1 MNLARIIED
10 HGADSP
16 ALISRGLTT
25 TYDELRNQ
33 VAAVR
38 GGLQQLGIG
47 PDDRVALLCANNWYF
62 VVSYLAIVGLG
73 GVAVPL
79 NPSSPARAVERELR
93 TVGAAGIIVGPAG
106 RSCMTK
112 VDRSVVPLVVGCPGV
127 ELDGAASLDDL
138 LSSEPAPVVERDADD
153 LAVLMFTSGTAGT
166 PKAAMLTHGNLLTN
180 LAQTQAHEGRDQ
192 TAEDVVFGILPFS
205 HIFGL
210 NVVLAVTLQVGG
222 SLLLVERFD
231 PSTALDA
238 INKHGVTVLSGPPA
252 LWSALASMPEARPED
267 VTSVRLAVSGAAKL
281 PNETAE
287 LVREQLGIEVKE
299 GYGLTECSPVVTNA
313 LGTDAPTGSV
323 GIPVPGLEV
332 RLVDT
337 DGSDVLIGDSG
348 ELWVRGP
355 NVFKGYLDDPEA
367 TARALTDDGWLR
379 TGDIAVVDDKGFI
392 YLVDRVKDLIIVSGF
407 NVFPAEV
414 EEVLIEH
421 PRIDAVAVVGVP
433 HPHSGEA
440 VKAYVVVGEGAIE
453 EDDVVAFCAEYLPT
467 YKCPSKVVF
476 VDEIPRGLGG
486 KVLRRALR

>member
-10 HGADSP
+10 HDAGSP

-25 TYDELRNQ
+25 TYGELRDQ

-38 GGLQQLGIG
+38 GGLHELGIG

-62 VVSYLAIVGLG
+62 VVSYLAILGLG

-93 TVGAAGIIVGPAG
+93 TVDAAGVVVGPAG
-106 RSCMTK
+106 RSCMAE

-127 ELDGAASLDDL
+127 ELDNAVSLDDL
-138 LSSEPAPVVERDADD
+138 LESDPVAAVERDADD
-153 LAVLMFTSGTAGT
+153 LAALMFTSGTAGT

-192 TAEDVVFGILPFS
+192 TADDVVFGILPFS

-210 NVVLAVTLQVGG
+210 NVVLAITLQVGG

-231 PSTALDA
+231 PSTALDT
-238 INKHGVTVLSGPPA
+238 IDKHGVTVLSGPPA

-267 VTSVRLAVSGAAKL
+267 VASVRLAVSGAAKL

-287 LVREQLGIEVKE
+287 LVRERLGIEVKE

-337 DGSDVLIGDSG
+337 DGTDVLIGDTG
-348 ELWVRGP
+348 EVWVRGP
-355 NVFKGYLDDPEA
+355 NVFKGYLGDREA
-367 TARALTDDGWLR
+367 TARALTEDGWLR
-379 TGDIAVVDDKGFI
+379 TGDLAVVDDKGYL
-392 YLVDRVKDLIIVSGF
+392 YLVDRMKDLIIVSGF

-453 EDDVVAFCAEYLPT
+453 EDDVVAFCAEYLPS
-467 YKCPSKVVF
+467 YKCPTKVVF

>member
-10 HGADSP
+10 HDAETP
-16 ALISRGLTT
+16 ALISRGLITS
-25 TYDELRNQ
+25 YGELRDQ

-38 GGLQQLGIG
+38 GGLQAHGIG

-62 VVSYLAIVGLG
+62 VVGYLAILGLG

-79 NPSSPARAVERELR
+79 NPVSPARAVERELR
-93 TVGAAGIIVGPAG
+93 TVGAAGVIVGPAG
-106 RSCMTK
+106 RSCMAG

-127 ELDGAASLDDL
+127 ELDDAVSLEELLASQ
-138 LSSEPAPVVERDADD
+138 PAPIVEREPDD

-166 PKAAMLTHGNLLTN
+166 PKAAMLSHRNLLTN
-180 LAQTQAHEGRDQ
+180 LAQSQAHEGRDQ
-192 TAEDVVFGILPFS
+192 TADDVVFGILPFF

-210 NVVLAVTLQVGG
+210 NVVLAITLQIGG
-222 SLLLVERFD
+222 TVLLVERFD
-231 PSTALDA
+231 PSSALDA
-238 INKHGVTVLSGPPA
+238 IDKHKVSVLSGPPA
-252 LWSALASMPEARPED
+252 LWAALASMPEARAED
-267 VTSVRLAVSGAAKL
+267 VASIRLAVSGAAKL

-287 LVREQLGIEVKE
+287 LVRERLGLHVRE

-323 GIPVPGLEV
+323 GVPVPGLEV

-355 NVFKGYLDDPEA
+355 NVFQGYLDDPDA
-367 TARALTDDGWLR
+367 TRRALTEDGWLR
-379 TGDIAVVDDKGFI
+379 TGDLAVVDDKGFL

-453 EDDVVAFCAEYLPT
+453 EDDVVAFSAEYLPT
-467 YKCPSKVVF
+467 YKCPSKVIF

>member
-10 HGADSP
+10 HDAGSP

-25 TYDELRNQ
+25 TYGELRDQ

-38 GGLQQLGIG
+38 GGLHELGIG

-62 VVSYLAIVGLG
+62 VVSYLAILGLG

-93 TVGAAGIIVGPAG
+93 TVDAAGVVVGPAG
-106 RSCMTK
+106 RSCMVE
-112 VDRSVVPLVVGCPGV
+112 VDRSAVPLVVGCPGV
-127 ELDGAASLDDL
+127 ELDNAVSLDDL
-138 LSSEPAPVVERDADD
+138 LESDPVAAVERDADD
-153 LAVLMFTSGTAGT
+153 LAALMFTSGTAGT

-192 TAEDVVFGILPFS
+192 TADDVVFGILPFS

-210 NVVLAVTLQVGG
+210 NVVLAITLQVGG

-238 INKHGVTVLSGPPA
+238 IDKHGVTVLSGPPA

-267 VTSVRLAVSGAAKL
+267 VASVRLAVSGAAKL

-287 LVREQLGIEVKE
+287 LVRERLGIEVKE

-337 DGSDVLIGDSG
+337 DGTDVLIGDTG
-348 ELWVRGP
+348 EVWVRGP
-355 NVFKGYLDDPEA
+355 NVFKGYLGDPEA

-379 TGDIAVVDDKGFI
+379 TGDLAVVDDKGYL
-392 YLVDRVKDLIIVSGF
+392 YLVDRMKDLIIVSGF

-453 EDDVVAFCAEYLPT
+453 EDDVVAFCAEYLPS
-467 YKCPSKVVF
+467 YKCPTKVVF

>member
-1 MNLARIIED
+1 
-10 HGADSP
+10 
-16 ALISRGLTT
+16 
-25 TYDELRNQ
+25 
-33 VAAVR
+33 
-38 GGLQQLGIG
+38 
-47 PDDRVALLCANNWYF
+47 
-62 VVSYLAIVGLG
+62 
-73 GVAVPL
+73 
-79 NPSSPARAVERELR
+79 
-93 TVGAAGIIVGPAG
+93 
-106 RSCMTK
+106 MTDI
-112 VDRSVVPLVVGCPGV
+112 DRSVVPLVVGCPGV
-127 ELDGAASLDDL
+127 ELDDAVSLDDL
-138 LSSEPAPVVERDADD
+138 LDSEPVPVIEREADD
-153 LAVLMFTSGTAGT
+153 LAALMFTSGTAGT

-192 TAEDVVFGILPFS
+192 TAADLVFGILPFS

-210 NVVLAVTLQVGG
+210 NVVLAVTLQIGG

-267 VTSVRLAVSGAAKL
+267 VASVRLAVSGAAKL

-287 LVREQLGIEVKE
+287 LVLERLGIEVKE

-323 GIPVPGLEV
+323 GIPVPGVEV

-337 DGSDVLIGDSG
+337 DGTDVLIGDTG

-355 NVFKGYLDDPEA
+355 NVFKGYLGDPEA
-367 TARALTDDGWLR
+367 TARALTEDGWLR
-379 TGDIAVVDDKGFI
+379 TGDLAVVDDKGYL

-453 EDDVVAFCAEYLPT
+453 EDDVVAFCAEYLPR
-467 YKCPSKVVF
+467 YKCPTKVVF